1 MLFVAAPGPAR
12 GAVALHRMEHSA
24 PGTTTAV
31 GLLMSLRP
39 MSLCDRLPRWGY
51 DDTWEGC
58 HQALGCLSRRRRRPY
73 GRGDPKSSRRLAGT
87 GARAGSAPHGQ
98 RSPSAA
104 RPKIRALRTCAAIP
118 ADSRS
123 TVHAVTDKHLE
134 VVMMIVRRL
143 VRPAVVAALAA
154 ATLVS
159 VGPASAAIDP
169 ASYLHVDVIRD
180 YPGQSGQAGGYV
192 SCPAGLKAVASGA
205 TSSGLRD
212 VLTSGLTTFDG
223 NGVFV
228 TGRAHSPSRLEVSA
242 RCVTAAQVQ
251 GSTLATNLVRESGG
265 VHTGRASCPPGT
277 LAYGGGGVFSEP
289 GGLPGTWPFGSRA
302 VYASMPDANGTDWI
316 FAAWGSLFPDLEMW
330 TWTRCLPS
338 GGFGHI
344 LTVTATEK
352 TPGAV
357 PAPGATLSSAA
368 RCPTGYYAY
377 AGGAWWHHAS
387 SSTPALYGYLS
398 VSNMTAD
405 DRGWFARGW
414 TDTRGG
420 ALTATVQ
427 CMSTVSVVVPD
438 ALGSSKSVAG
448 QQMSAAGLVPR
459 FTGAT
464 TTPGAYVDSQA
475 PAPGTS
481 VAPGST
487 VTMHLRAE
495 PSCGPNAC

>member
-1 MLFVAAPGPAR
+1 VSFAPTGPR
-12 GAVALHRMEHSA
+12 LWSCRPE
-24 PGTTTAV
+24 
-31 GLLMSLRP
+31 LLATP
-39 MSLCDRLPRWGY
+39 VDRL
-51 DDTWEGC
+51 DV
-58 HQALGCLSRRRRRPY
+58 L
-73 GRGDPKSSRRLAGT
+73 
-87 GARAGSAPHGQ
+87 
-98 RSPSAA
+98 
-104 RPKIRALRTCAAIP
+104 
-118 ADSRS
+118 
-123 TVHAVTDKHLE
+123 
-134 VVMMIVRRL
+134 MIAHRL
-143 VRPAVVAALAA
+143 VRPAIVAALAA
-154 ATLVS
+154 AILLP

-169 ASYLHVDVIRD
+169 ASYLHVDVIRA
-180 YPGQSGQAGGYV
+180 YPPSRMAGGYV
-192 SCPAGLKAVASGA
+192 SCPAGMKAVASGA

-223 NGVFV
+223 NGVFA
-228 TGRAHSPSRLEVSA
+228 TGRSYALPGRLEISA

-251 GSTLATNLVRESGG
+251 GSTLATNLVTEAGYF
-265 VHTGRASCPPGT
+265 HTGRATCPPGT

-289 GGLPGTWPFGSRA
+289 GGLPGSWPFGSRA
-302 VYASMPDANGTDWI
+302 VYASMPDANGTDWV
-316 FAAWGSLFPDLEMW
+316 FAAWGSLSPGLEMW

-338 GGFGHI
+338 GGFGHV

-352 TPGAV
+352 TPV
-357 PAPGATLSSAA
+357 PVPDPRATLFAAA
-368 RCPTGYYAY
+368 RCPTGYHAY

-414 TDTRGG
+414 TETRGG

-438 ALGSSKSVAG
+438 VLGSSKGVAG
-448 QQMSAAGLVPR
+448 QRVSAAGLVPR

-464 TTPGAYVDSQA
+464 TTPGADVDSQT

-495 PSCGPNAC
+495 PTCGPNPC